1 MLTGVTRAGPGA
13 AVATHNYVRCD
24 VAKDAVRKVP
34 CLDDFSARGTI
45 VEISDA
51 HHAVNV
57 LAGNKLD
64 GEIPR
69 FQANVAP
76 YVI

>member
-1 MLTGVTRAGPGA
+1 MLTGVPRAGPGA
-13 AVATHNYVRCD
+13 AVATHNHVRCD

-34 CLDDFSARGTI
+34 CLDDFSARRTI

-51 HHAVNV
+51 HAVNV
-57 LAGNKLD
+57 LAGNQLD